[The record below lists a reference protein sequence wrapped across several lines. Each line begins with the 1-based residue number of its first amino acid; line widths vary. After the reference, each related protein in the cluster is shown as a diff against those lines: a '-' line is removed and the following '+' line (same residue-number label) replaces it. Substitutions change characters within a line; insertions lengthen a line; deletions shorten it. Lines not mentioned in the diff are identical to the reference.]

1 MGKDKEIS
9 DLRQQNNNDE
19 VAKSRSRNG
28 EL

>member
-9 DLRQQNNNDE
+9 ELRQSNNNDE